1 MFKRYF
7 EEYRLDIE
15 YHKAY
20 NETIEYDET
29 IQRAINTHQ
38 DIINYVQNIVMNMSD
53 KDKKNH
59 FFYLMQYQDGKYKEY
74 TSWFE
79 YINLCKEDFIKHIE
93 DSIELDYKY
102 ALEYIDN
109 YKLDQKNHCH
119 KSTNLYINFF
129 RIWLKEKFFDPNI
142 PLSNDFYVNLHNA
155 QPNYIIYN
163 ALDQIDEDIMKIA
176 ENKKEQIIQK
186 IIKNIR
192 YTPLSLKVMCW
203 NILPIKITDTLV
215 NKIIL

>member
-1 MFKRYF
+1 MFKKYF
-7 EEYRLDIE
+7 RQYKQNIE

-20 NETIEYDET
+20 NEIIDYNET
-29 IQRAINTHQ
+29 IQRALNTHQ
-38 DIINYVQNIVMNMSD
+38 DIINYIENIVMNMTY
-53 KDKKNH
+53 KDKQNH
-59 FFYLMQYQDGKYKEY
+59 FFYLMKYKEDGYKEY

-79 YINLCKEDFIKHIE
+79 YINLSKEDFIKHIE
-93 DSIELDYKY
+93 DCIELDYKN

-109 YKLDQKNHCH
+109 YELDKKNHCY
-119 KSTNLYINFF
+119 KSTNLYINFY
-129 RIWLKEKFFDPNI
+129 RIWLKKNFFNHNI
-142 PLSNDFYVNLHNA
+142 PLSNDYYINLQNA
-155 QPNYIIYN
+155 QPDYIIYN

-176 ENKKEQIIQK
+176 QNKKEQIIQK

-203 NILPIKITDTLV
+203 KILPIKITNTLV